1 MDIYKETAAKLD
13 KLRLNETQMSKEQFV
28 RYASALKKYRMEII
42 AGANELLKRFW
53 LNGMIVEKGVHTEAL
68 CGKIQEIVE
77 DETAKGEMK
86 RLKDILFQT
95 YSLEKFL
102 DAACMVHNR
111 ILYEAYAPYW
121 ISRCTRKSLPNGIQ
135 WAGIQ
140 DDVPVWYNGMIDMY
154 WHSGYRLWVSDNE
167 MTWRISLPPTREL
180 CELEYEKERKAI
192 GNA

>member
-13 KLRLNETQMSKEQFV
+13 KLRLNETQMSKEQFL
-28 RYASALKKYRMEII
+28 RYASALKKYRKEII
-42 AGANELLKRFW
+42 AGANELLKSFW
-53 LNGMIVEKGVHTEAL
+53 LNGMIVEKDVHTEDL

-77 DETAKGEMK
+77 DESAKGEMK

-121 ISRCTRKSLPNGIQ
+121 ISRCTKKSLPNGVQ
-135 WAGIQ
+135 WAGIK

-154 WHSGYRLWVSDNE
+154 WHNGYRLWVSGNE
-167 MTWRISLPPTREL
+167 MAWRISLPPTKEL
-180 CELEYEKERKAI
+180 CELEYEKERNVA
-192 GNA
+192 NA